1 MTMTATATKTN
12 TTKTIVES
20 TLERVATIAGRVA
33 DLNRSLAGKREL
45 KALSNAQLDDA
56 GIDRSVRD
64 KGPVYEV
71 DVVTMTTLMSLR

>member
-20 TLERVATIAGRVA
+20 TLERLATITGRVA
-33 DLNRSLAGKREL
+33 DLNRSMAGKREL

>member
-20 TLERVATIAGRVA
+20 TLERLATITGRVA
-33 DLNRSLAGKREL
+33 DLNRSMAGKREL

-64 KGPVYEV
+64 KGAVYEV

>member
-20 TLERVATIAGRVA
+20 TLERVATITGRVA
-33 DLNRSLAGKREL
+33 DLNRSMAGKREL